1 MGGVTRRAFLA
12 AGAAAAA
19 CSWRRSGGS
28 LVQAAP
34 GLAPSYW
41 STWGAQNFAVDAAS
55 VDRALAG
62 DGHSAAAANL
72 TEPRVFGPSGWA
84 RALEGCRQDLYLLLD
99 LGWDLPA
106 GAPFD
111 QEPWRLGSHEAAA
124 DKFPSCQGDP
134 AERLRRL
141 NELCVRAGWRGAGLW
156 VAAEPYGDGGG
167 GGALSSLDAEAQL
180 RDRLRWSRDAGI
192 GYWKVD
198 YGRRSNAAYRQLISE
213 LAVESAPALVIE
225 HVRAGGPLNDE
236 FCPWDPVPASRSG
249 EYRRWG
255 GGRVLQETLQL
266 AEFSNV
272 LRTGGVTNHLS
283 LPATLDRVANLLAA
297 AGSRPNQPCL
307 LNCEDEVYLGAA
319 LGCALGVI
327 RHPGWTDPNARGYNP
342 RELHR
347 RMDEVKRAVRWQRMA
362 PPFPMGSGTVALD
375 RERLSDSW
383 TFREGETPARWL
395 AGQTIVQSAPARVAR
410 NMPLPEVQ
418 GPERPFVAAA
428 QFPNDCVAVATLPR
442 ASADRGFSYPLAGVT
457 VTLEAQLPLVGVF
470 GRYRSLTLRTPAS
483 RRAPRVLAQD
493 LAGDELRDITA
504 RVQATA
510 TEVVIPGEV
519 IHETGLSAA
528 TPGDISDPG
537 LVLRLALS

>member
-156 VAAEPYGDGGG
+156 VAAQPYGDGRGG
-167 GGALSSLDAEAQL
+167 AALSSLDAEAQL
-180 RDRLRWSRDAGI
+180 RDRLARAGI
-192 GYWKVD
+192 TT
-198 YGRRSNAAYRQLISE
+198 AQI
-213 LAVESAPALVIE
+213 
-225 HVRAGGPLNDE
+225 
-236 FCPWDPVPASRSG
+236 
-249 EYRRWG
+249 
-255 GGRVLQETLQL
+255 
-266 AEFSNV
+266 
-272 LRTGGVTNHLS
+272 VTFITYLMVFLS
-283 LPATLDRVANLLAA
+283 IV
-297 AGSRPNQPCL
+297 
-307 LNCEDEVYLGAA
+307 GA
-319 LGCALGVI
+319 
-327 RHPGWTDPNARGYNP
+327 
-342 RELHR
+342 
-347 RMDEVKRAVRWQRMA
+347 
-362 PPFPMGSGTVALD
+362 
-375 RERLSDSW
+375 
-383 TFREGETPARWL
+383 
-395 AGQTIVQSAPARVAR
+395 
-410 NMPLPEVQ
+410 
-418 GPERPFVAAA
+418 
-428 QFPNDCVAVATLPR
+428 
-442 ASADRGFSYPLAGVT
+442 PLAGIYWW
-457 VTLEAQLPLVGVF
+457 
-470 GRYRSLTLRTPAS
+470 RRS
-483 RRAPRVLAQD
+483 RRKV
-493 LAGDELRDITA
+493 
-504 RVQATA
+504 
-510 TEVVIPGEV
+510 
-519 IHETGLSAA
+519 
-528 TPGDISDPG
+528 SDPTQEQ
-537 LVLRLALS
+537 R